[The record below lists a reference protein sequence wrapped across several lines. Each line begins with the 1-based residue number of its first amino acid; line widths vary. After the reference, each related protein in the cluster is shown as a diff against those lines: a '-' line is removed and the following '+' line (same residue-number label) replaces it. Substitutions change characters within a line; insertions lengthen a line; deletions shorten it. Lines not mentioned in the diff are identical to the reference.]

1 MARQTVNLGTGIN
14 TGTGD
19 TLRVAMDKV
28 NDNTEELYNAVF
40 GTDSANT
47 VINVSQISTEV
58 TNGSITLTPNGTGQV
73 VVEAD
78 LIVDNV
84 IKSNNS
90 SMIDVQDTLR
100 VTGGL
105 ITNNIAP
112 EDSSYVQI
120 PSLDVDVLTNSSS
133 TAIQVTEGLNVSGTL
148 YAATIDVTNISSGDS
163 TGVTINDN
171 LLITGTL
178 KAEGSTF
185 LNIEDNTNISG
196 TLQVDEIV
204 GNDSSAVQIQN
215 IDTSVIS
222 ASDSTGV
229 TLNDDLHIGGT
240 IRPADSSVVNVAG
253 GIELIGNLNIHGDI
267 TSTGSRDITIE
278 PGGTGDILLKCGG
291 QVGIGDVS
299 SPDTSLH
306 IKQAN
311 AVLTLQ
317 RTADTGTP
325 GIDFQQAGGNVRA
338 QIYMD
343 GTNGISKELI
353 FKVQDGSLDERFR
366 VTKSGA
372 SVTGT
377 FNIMSDTDSTLSDA
391 TISMNENEITT
402 LRSNDNL
409 VLSAN
414 GTGTVQTTSN
424 VHLLSATPII
434 QIQRTDNA
442 NVPGISF
449 LGDGGTEGGSIKFDG
464 TSGTTNEIILSSFFS
479 GAVTERLRV
488 TTTGAKVTGTL
499 EVDEI
504 TGADSSAIQINNL
517 DTDVISSSSS
527 SAIQVTEGLNVS
539 GTLSADTIDTNTISS
554 TDSSEVL
561 IDDALGISGS
571 LDVGGDLQANTM
583 SSRDSSEIR
592 INDNVSISSNLTVD
606 GSLDVNDINSADSG
620 AVVINDSLQING
632 ILSAVDSTALTVQD
646 GLEVNGSL
654 TVAGGDTTTADL
666 VVTGELSTNS
676 IKSDDSTG
684 VVINDELRINGN
696 ISAVDSTALVVQ
708 DGLDVNGALT
718 VTGELSINSIKSDD
732 SSAVVINDSL
742 QINGI
747 LSAVDSTALVVQ
759 DGLDVNGA
767 LTVAG
772 GDTTT
777 ADLVVTGELSTN
789 SIKSDDS
796 SAVVINDS
804 LQINGI
810 LSAVDSTAL
819 TIQDGLEV
827 NGALTVD
834 GAATVTGT
842 TTAVAI
848 TASGT
853 VTHNAA
859 TVYGVQDDLATST
872 TALALTKTIHS
883 LAGGETDYTLAAGT
897 EGQIMHFVVAG
908 GTSTANEIALTEITV
923 SQVRNPRDGERLAT
937 YVWRPFIAGTTDLG
951 DSTVPQRT
959 MATCIFANNAWNLD
973 FFTQA

>member
-78 LIVDNV
+78 LIVDSV

-112 EDSSYVQI
+112 DDSSYVQI
-120 PSLDVDVLTNSSS
+120 SSLDVDVLTNSSS

-148 YAATIDVTNISSGDS
+148 YAATLDLG
-163 TGVTINDN
+163 GQ
-171 LLITGTL
+171 
-178 KAEGSTF
+178 
-185 LNIEDNTNISG
+185 
-196 TLQVDEIV
+196 LQVDEIV

-278 PGGTGDILLKCGG
+278 PGGTGDILLKTGG

-424 VHLLSATPII
+424 VHLISATPII

-464 TSGTTNEIILSSFFS
+464 TDGTTNEIILSSFHS
-479 GAVTERLRV
+479 SAVTERLRV
-488 TTTGAKVTGTL
+488 TTTGAKV
-499 EVDEI
+499 
-504 TGADSSAIQINNL
+504 
-517 DTDVISSSSS
+517 
-527 SAIQVTEGLNVS
+527 S
-539 GTLSADTIDTNTISS
+539 GTLDIDGAITITDNEITTSRSNDNLELSANGTGDINLTAGADINIPAAIGLTFGADTQKIENISGNNLTISAGTNVYLDAENDLHFDANGGDIVLKDNNTKFGQFSNQGSKLTIFSGPSSDAEITLGGAVAITGELSLNSLKS

-632 ILSAVDSTALTVQD
+632 ILSAVDSTALTIQD
-646 GLEVNGSL
+646 GLEVNGAL
-654 TVAGGDTTTADL
+654 T
-666 VVTGELSTNS
+666 VTGELSINS

-718 VTGELSINSIKSDD
+718 VTGELSI
-732 SSAVVINDSL
+732 
-742 QINGI
+742 
-747 LSAVDSTALVVQ
+747 
-759 DGLDVNGA
+759 
-767 LTVAG
+767 
-772 GDTTT
+772 
-777 ADLVVTGELSTN
+777 N

>member
-1 MARQTVNLGTGIN
+1 MARQTINLGTGIN

-47 VINVSQISTEV
+47 SINVSTISTEV

-148 YAATIDVTNISSGDS
+148 NAATLDLSG
-163 TGVTINDN
+163 
-171 LLITGTL
+171 
-178 KAEGSTF
+178 A
-185 LNIEDNTNISG
+185 
-196 TLQVDEIV
+196 LQVDEIV

-267 TSTGSRDITIE
+267 TSTGSRNITIE

-317 RTADTGTP
+317 RTNDTGTP

-353 FKVQDGSLDERFR
+353 FKVQDGSLEERFR

-377 FNIMSDTDSTLSDA
+377 FNIMSDNDSTLSDA

-414 GTGTVQTTSN
+414 GTGTVQITSN

-464 TSGTTNEIILSSFFS
+464 TDGTTNEIILSSFFS
-479 GAVTERLRV
+479 GVVTERLRV

-620 AVVINDSLQING
+620 
-632 ILSAVDSTALTVQD
+632 
-646 GLEVNGSL
+646 
-654 TVAGGDTTTADL
+654 
-666 VVTGELSTNS
+666 
-676 IKSDDSTG
+676 
-684 VVINDELRINGN
+684 
-696 ISAVDSTALVVQ
+696 
-708 DGLDVNGALT
+708 
-718 VTGELSINSIKSDD
+718 
-732 SSAVVINDSL
+732 
-742 QINGI
+742 
-747 LSAVDSTALVVQ
+747 
-759 DGLDVNGA
+759 
-767 LTVAG
+767 
-772 GDTTT
+772 
-777 ADLVVTGELSTN
+777 
-789 SIKSDDS
+789 
-796 SAVVINDS
+796 AVVINDS

>member
-1 MARQTVNLGTGIN
+1 MARQTINLGTGIN

-47 VINVSQISTEV
+47 SINVSTISTEV

-148 YAATIDVTNISSGDS
+148 NAATLDLSG
-163 TGVTINDN
+163 
-171 LLITGTL
+171 
-178 KAEGSTF
+178 A
-185 LNIEDNTNISG
+185 
-196 TLQVDEIV
+196 LQVDEIV

-267 TSTGSRDITIE
+267 TSTGSRNITIE

-317 RTADTGTP
+317 RTNDTGTP

-353 FKVQDGSLDERFR
+353 FKVQDGSLEERFR

-377 FNIMSDTDSTLSDA
+377 FNIMSDNDSTLSDA

-414 GTGTVQTTSN
+414 GTGTVQITSN

-464 TSGTTNEIILSSFFS
+464 TDGTTNEIILSSFFS
-479 GAVTERLRV
+479 GVVTERLRV

-632 ILSAVDSTALTVQD
+632 ILSAVDSTALT
-646 GLEVNGSL
+646 
-654 TVAGGDTTTADL
+654 
-666 VVTGELSTNS
+666 
-676 IKSDDSTG
+676 
-684 VVINDELRINGN
+684 
-696 ISAVDSTALVVQ
+696 
-708 DGLDVNGALT
+708 
-718 VTGELSINSIKSDD
+718 
-732 SSAVVINDSL
+732 
-742 QINGI
+742 
-747 LSAVDSTALVVQ
+747 
-759 DGLDVNGA
+759 
-767 LTVAG
+767 
-772 GDTTT
+772 
-777 ADLVVTGELSTN
+777 
-789 SIKSDDS
+789 
-796 SAVVINDS
+796 
-804 LQINGI
+804 
-810 LSAVDSTAL
+810 
-819 TIQDGLEV
+819 IQDGLEV

-834 GAATVTGT
+834 GSATVTGT

>member
-1 MARQTVNLGTGIN
+1 MARQTINLGTGIN

-47 VINVSQISTEV
+47 SINVSTISTEV

-148 YAATIDVTNISSGDS
+148 NAATLDLSG
-163 TGVTINDN
+163 
-171 LLITGTL
+171 
-178 KAEGSTF
+178 A
-185 LNIEDNTNISG
+185 
-196 TLQVDEIV
+196 LQVDEIV

-267 TSTGSRDITIE
+267 TSTGSRNITIE

-317 RTADTGTP
+317 RTNDTGTP

-353 FKVQDGSLDERFR
+353 FKVQDGSLEERFR

-377 FNIMSDTDSTLSDA
+377 FNIMSDNDSTLSDA

-424 VHLLSATPII
+424 IHLLSATPII

-479 GAVTERLRV
+479 GVVTERLRV

-620 AVVINDSLQING
+620 
-632 ILSAVDSTALTVQD
+632 
-646 GLEVNGSL
+646 
-654 TVAGGDTTTADL
+654 
-666 VVTGELSTNS
+666 
-676 IKSDDSTG
+676 
-684 VVINDELRINGN
+684 
-696 ISAVDSTALVVQ
+696 
-708 DGLDVNGALT
+708 
-718 VTGELSINSIKSDD
+718 
-732 SSAVVINDSL
+732 
-742 QINGI
+742 
-747 LSAVDSTALVVQ
+747 
-759 DGLDVNGA
+759 
-767 LTVAG
+767 
-772 GDTTT
+772 
-777 ADLVVTGELSTN
+777 
-789 SIKSDDS
+789 
-796 SAVVINDS
+796 AVVINDS

>member
-47 VINVSQISTEV
+47 SINVSQISTEV

-84 IKSNNS
+84 IKSDNS

-112 EDSSYVQI
+112 DDSSYVQI
-120 PSLDVDVLTNSSS
+120 SSLDVDVLTNSSS

-148 YAATIDVTNISSGDS
+148 YAATIDVTNISSGES
-163 TGVTINDN
+163 SGVTINDN

-267 TSTGSRDITIE
+267 TSTGSRNITIE
-278 PGGTGDILLKCGG
+278 PGGTGDILLKTGG

-299 SPDTSLH
+299 APDTTLH
-306 IKQAN
+306 LKTTNSII
-311 AVLTLQ
+311 TLQ
-317 RTADTGTP
+317 RTNDAGVP
-325 GIDFQQAGGNVRA
+325 GIDFQNSGGNIRA

-343 GTNGISKELI
+343 GTNGISKEII
-353 FKVQDGSLDERFR
+353 FKIMDDSSLDERFR
-366 VTKSGA
+366 VTRSGA

-377 FNIMSDTDSTLSDA
+377 FNIMSDNDSTLSDA

-424 VHLLSATPII
+424 IHLLSATPII

-464 TSGTTNEIILSSFFS
+464 TDGTTNEIILSSFHS
-479 GAVTERLRV
+479 SAVTERLRV
-488 TTTGAKVTGTL
+488 TTTGAKV
-499 EVDEI
+499 
-504 TGADSSAIQINNL
+504 
-517 DTDVISSSSS
+517 
-527 SAIQVTEGLNVS
+527 S
-539 GTLSADTIDTNTISS
+539 GTLDIDGAITITDNHITTSRSNDNLELSANGTGDINLNAGADINIPAAIGLTFGSDTEKIENTSGNNLYLYAGTNIYLNAENDLHFDANGGDVLLKDNATKFGQFSNLGSKLTIYSGPSSDAEITLAGAVAITGELSLNSLKS
-554 TDSSEVL
+554 TDSS
-561 IDDALGISGS
+561 
-571 LDVGGDLQANTM
+571 
-583 SSRDSSEIR
+583 
-592 INDNVSISSNLTVD
+592 
-606 GSLDVNDINSADSG
+606 

-632 ILSAVDSTALTVQD
+632 ILSAVDSTALVVQD
-646 GLEVNGSL
+646 GLDVNGAL
-654 TVAGGDTTTADL
+654 TVDGALT
-666 VVTGELSTNS
+666 VTGELSINS

-708 DGLDVNGALT
+708 DGL
-718 VTGELSINSIKSDD
+718 E
-732 SSAVVINDSL
+732 
-742 QINGI
+742 
-747 LSAVDSTALVVQ
+747 
-759 DGLDVNGA
+759 VNGA

>member
-1 MARQTVNLGTGIN
+1 MARQTINLGTGIN

-47 VINVSQISTEV
+47 SINVSTISTEV

-148 YAATIDVTNISSGDS
+148 NAATLDLSG
-163 TGVTINDN
+163 
-171 LLITGTL
+171 
-178 KAEGSTF
+178 A
-185 LNIEDNTNISG
+185 
-196 TLQVDEIV
+196 LQVDEIV

-267 TSTGSRDITIE
+267 TSTGSRNITIE

-317 RTADTGTP
+317 RTNDTGTP

-353 FKVQDGSLDERFR
+353 FKVQDGSLEERFR

-377 FNIMSDTDSTLSDA
+377 FNIMSDNDSTLSDA

-414 GTGTVQTTSN
+414 GTGTVQITSN

-479 GAVTERLRV
+479 GVVTERLRV

-632 ILSAVDSTALTVQD
+632 ILSAVDSTALT
-646 GLEVNGSL
+646 
-654 TVAGGDTTTADL
+654 
-666 VVTGELSTNS
+666 
-676 IKSDDSTG
+676 
-684 VVINDELRINGN
+684 
-696 ISAVDSTALVVQ
+696 
-708 DGLDVNGALT
+708 
-718 VTGELSINSIKSDD
+718 
-732 SSAVVINDSL
+732 
-742 QINGI
+742 
-747 LSAVDSTALVVQ
+747 
-759 DGLDVNGA
+759 
-767 LTVAG
+767 
-772 GDTTT
+772 
-777 ADLVVTGELSTN
+777 
-789 SIKSDDS
+789 
-796 SAVVINDS
+796 
-804 LQINGI
+804 
-810 LSAVDSTAL
+810 
-819 TIQDGLEV
+819 IQDGLEV

-834 GAATVTGT
+834 GSATVTGT

-923 SQVRNPRDGERLAT
+923 SQVRNPRDGDVLAT

-959 MATCIFANNAWNLD
+959 MASCIFANGAWNLD
-973 FFTQA
+973 FFTKA

>member
-1 MARQTVNLGTGIN
+1 MARQTINLGTGIN

-47 VINVSQISTEV
+47 SINVSTISTEV

-148 YAATIDVTNISSGDS
+148 NAATLDLSG
-163 TGVTINDN
+163 
-171 LLITGTL
+171 
-178 KAEGSTF
+178 A
-185 LNIEDNTNISG
+185 
-196 TLQVDEIV
+196 LQVDEIV

-267 TSTGSRDITIE
+267 TSTGSRNITIE

-317 RTADTGTP
+317 RTNDTGTP

-353 FKVQDGSLDERFR
+353 FKVQDGSLEERFR

-377 FNIMSDTDSTLSDA
+377 FNIMSDNDSTLSDA

-414 GTGTVQTTSN
+414 GTGTVQITSN

-464 TSGTTNEIILSSFFS
+464 TDGTTNEIILSSFFS
-479 GAVTERLRV
+479 GVVTERLRV

-632 ILSAVDSTALTVQD
+632 ILSAVDSTALT
-646 GLEVNGSL
+646 
-654 TVAGGDTTTADL
+654 
-666 VVTGELSTNS
+666 
-676 IKSDDSTG
+676 
-684 VVINDELRINGN
+684 
-696 ISAVDSTALVVQ
+696 
-708 DGLDVNGALT
+708 
-718 VTGELSINSIKSDD
+718 
-732 SSAVVINDSL
+732 
-742 QINGI
+742 
-747 LSAVDSTALVVQ
+747 
-759 DGLDVNGA
+759 
-767 LTVAG
+767 
-772 GDTTT
+772 
-777 ADLVVTGELSTN
+777 
-789 SIKSDDS
+789 
-796 SAVVINDS
+796 
-804 LQINGI
+804 
-810 LSAVDSTAL
+810 
-819 TIQDGLEV
+819 IQDGLEV

-834 GAATVTGT
+834 GSATVTGT

-923 SQVRNPRDGERLAT
+923 SQVRNPRDGDVLAT

-959 MATCIFANNAWNLD
+959 MASCIFANGAWNLD
-973 FFTQA
+973 FFTKA

>member
-47 VINVSQISTEV
+47 SINVSQISTEV

-311 AVLTLQ
+311 AVITLQ

-353 FKVQDGSLDERFR
+353 FKVQDGSLEERFR
-366 VTKSGA
+366 VTRSGA

-377 FNIMSDTDSTLSDA
+377 FNIMSDNDSTLSDA

-424 VHLLSATPII
+424 IHLLSATPII

-479 GAVTERLRV
+479 GVVTERLRV

-620 AVVINDSLQING
+620 AVVINDNLQING

-696 ISAVDSTALVVQ
+696 I
-708 DGLDVNGALT
+708 
-718 VTGELSINSIKSDD
+718 
-732 SSAVVINDSL
+732 
-742 QINGI
+742 
-747 LSAVDSTALVVQ
+747 SAVDSTALVVQ